1 MTAALEIVKLSK
13 TYRLPAVDELSLT
26 IPTGGIYALLGPNGA
41 GKTTTL
47 RMVTGLVKPDSGAIS
62 VLGIN
67 ALADPINAQ
76 RLMAGLP
83 DEWSGLG
90 CFGRRI

>member
-1 MTAALEIVKLSK
+1 MTAALEITKLSK

-26 IPTGGIYALLGPNGA
+26 IPTGGLYALLGPNGA

-90 CFGRRI
+90 